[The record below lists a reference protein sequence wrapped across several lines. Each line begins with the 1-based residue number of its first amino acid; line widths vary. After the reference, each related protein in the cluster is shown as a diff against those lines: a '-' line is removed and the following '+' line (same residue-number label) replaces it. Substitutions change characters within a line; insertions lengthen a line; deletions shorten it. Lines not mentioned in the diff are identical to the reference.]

1 MKKLLLLLSIF
12 VVLNQP
18 VFAQSFNGVP
28 ISGNINE
35 AVNKFKAKGFK
46 FIKKE
51 GNSYV
56 FSGKVFN
63 EVVELYLLAS
73 PYTKQYVKCSIFF
86 PESAWLT
93 LKRDYNKY
101 VELFVEKYGYHT
113 GQIENFIDPYY
124 EGDGYELNALE
135 LEKCV
140 YGTYWVRDDVSMLI
154 EISKYKQVKIV
165 YENNKLMDVFQK
177 ELQRQQ
183 FNSY

>member
-12 VVLNQP
+12 IVLN
-18 VFAQSFNGVP
+18 VSAQSFNGVP

-46 FIKKE
+46 FIKKD

-56 FSGKVFN
+56 FSGRVFN
-63 EVVELYLLAS
+63 EVVEMYLLAS
-73 PYTKQYVKCSIFF
+73 PLTNQYVKCSIFF
-86 PESAWLT
+86 PESAWLS
-93 LKRDYNKY
+93 LKSDYTKY
-101 VELFVEKYGYHT
+101 VELFVEKYGYHS
-113 GQIENFIDPYY
+113 GQIEKFIDPYY
-124 EGDGYELNALE
+124 EGDGYELRALQ

-140 YGTYWVRDDVSMLI
+140 YGTYWVKDNVSMLI

-183 FNSY
+183 FDSY